1 MKLSEI
7 KEMSSEEIGKQ
18 LIAEGSNLVDLRF
31 SHELKQLTNTSKLRA
46 TKKDIAR
53 MKTILK
59 ERVRIGGS
67 EKKSTPVL
75 DKGVDA

>member
-1 MKLSEI
+1 MNMKLSEI

-18 LIAEGSNLVDLRF
+18 IVGEENNLVDLRF
-31 SHELKQLTNTSKLRA
+31 SHELKQLTNTAKLRI

-59 ERVRIGGS
+59 ERELS
-67 EKKSTPVL
+67 EKKSA
-75 DKGVDA
+75 DKGVKA

>member
-1 MKLSEI
+1 MNMKLSEI
-7 KEMSSEEIGKQ
+7 KEMSAEEIGKQ

-59 ERVRIGGS
+59 ERELVAKNS
-67 EKKSTPVL
+67 SPVL

>member
-1 MKLSEI
+1 MKMKLSEI

-18 LIAEGSNLVDLRF
+18 IVGEENNLVDLRF
-31 SHELKQLTNTSKLRA
+31 SHELKQLTNTAKLRA

-53 MKTILK
+53 MKTLLK
-59 ERVRIGGS
+59 ERELS
-67 EKKSTPVL
+67 EKKSVAT

>member
-1 MKLSEI
+1 MNMKLSEI

-18 LIAEGSNLVDLRF
+18 IVGEENNLVDLRF
-31 SHELKQLTNTSKLRA
+31 SHELKQLTNTAKLRV

-59 ERVRIGGS
+59 ERELS
-67 EKKSTPVL
+67 EKKSA
-75 DKGVDA
+75 DKGVKA

>member
-1 MKLSEI
+1 MNMKLSEI

-18 LIAEGSNLVDLRF
+18 VVGEESNLVDLRF
-31 SHELKQLTNTSKLRA
+31 SHELKQLTNTAKLRA

-59 ERVRIGGS
+59 ERELS
-67 EKKSTPVL
+67 EKKSRL
-75 DKGVDA
+75 MQDKGVDA